1 MGVAGRVNDCGPF
14 WLLPKGLNVVVC
26 PGAIGGNLVSELA
39 AHGVGEHE
47 DTVVDPLDKSEQRV
61 TCHLIIKLVGVDLAE
76 HV

>member
-1 MGVAGRVNDCGPF
+1 M
-14 WLLPKGLNVVVC
+14 VVC